1 MGALASRRN
10 SSCREDDLDAV
21 AGAVDARATAA
32 SGRHYGGVP
41 VKVAYLLPSSGPAGI
56 WAPACQAAAAVAAAE
71 INAAG
76 GILGEEVELLFGDSG
91 LTERE
96 ATATLQTLVKVEGA
110 DAIIGAHT
118 SNIRD
123 VISRRLAGRLPYVY
137 TAQYEGVPC
146 GPSTVA
152 IGSTDDELLAPG
164 LHWLINEKNAQRFFF
179 VGNDYIWPHMA
190 LGTAKRLIK
199 HYNRE
204 LVGQVF
210 MPIGRVEHD
219 EVLRQIA
226 VAQPDVV
233 VIVLVGNCAITFN
246 RAFAKAGLDEKALRL
261 ALVAD
266 ETVIHGVGA
275 DGTNNLYTVSNYFAD
290 RRSRS
295 NDRFLELY
303 HDAFGTLAPPVSAGS
318 VGCYEGLHVL
328 AGLARK
334 QGTTDSVILS
344 NVLRRSMTREAA
356 RHSLSSMPVGQHPQV
371 HIAAAE
377 GLSLRVVSSITSH

>member
-1 MGALASRRN
+1 M
-10 SSCREDDLDAV
+10 
-21 AGAVDARATAA
+21 
-32 SGRHYGGVP
+32 
-41 VKVAYLLPSSGPAGI
+41 KVAYLLPSSGPAGI
-56 WAPACQAAAAVAAAE
+56 WAPACQAAAVVAAAE

-76 GILGEEVELLFGDSG
+76 GILGEDVELLFGDCG
-91 LTERE
+91 LTERQANE
-96 ATATLQTLVKVEGA
+96 ALDTLIEVDGA
-110 DAIIGAHT
+110 EAVIGAHT

-123 VISRRLAGRLPYVY
+123 SISRRLAGRLPYVY

-164 LHWLINEKNAQRFFF
+164 MHWLINERNAQRFFF
-179 VGNDYIWPHMA
+179 VGNDYIWPRMA

-199 HYNRE
+199 HHNRE
-204 LVGQVF
+204 LVGQAF

-226 VAQPDVV
+226 IAQPDVV
-233 VIVLVGNCAITFN
+233 VVALVGNCAITFN
-246 RAFAKAGLDEKALRL
+246 RAYAKAGLDEKALRL
-261 ALVAD
+261 ALVTD
-266 ETVIHGVGA
+266 ETVVYGIGA

-303 HDAFGTLAPPVSAGS
+303 HDAFGMLAPPVNAGS
-318 VGCYEGLHVL
+318 MGCYEGLHVL
-328 AGLARK
+328 AGLARD

-344 NVLRRSMTREAA
+344 NVLRRSMPREAA
-356 RHSLSSMPVGQHPQV
+356 RHSLFLTPVGQHPQA
-371 HIAAAE
+371 HIAAAD
-377 GLSLRVVSSITSH
+377 GLALRVIASVTSH